1 MNIITIILLLLSVA
15 AFAGQ
20 TRVDVPGTVAGGVD
34 YELSYD
40 NGTFHWLT
48 WGGMYRGTWFHTND
62 FFPGG
67 YPDFAI
73 EQIEYW
79 FYEHSSY
86 PWDTADFYSEVWHGV
101 ESGPISVRLLQRTVT
116 AIHLAPCYHLV
127 DPPFNVEPDF
137 WCLINT
143 EMSAGGWP
151 SVLGDYSQPG
161 DAGHSYFSDDFIVW
175 EPWGEMG
182 EYFIAVTGYI
192 PGEALNTTTWGAVKA
207 LF

>member
-1 MNIITIILLLLSVA
+1 MGKLAMILLLLAFA

-20 TRVDVPGTVAGGVD
+20 IRVEVPGEAGSTDDV
-34 YELSYD
+34 LSYD

-48 WGGMYRGTWFHTND
+48 WGGMYRGTWFNTQD
-62 FFPGG
+62 FLPGSTG
-67 YPDFAI
+67 FLI
-73 EQIEYW
+73 SQIEYW

-86 PWDTADFYSEVWHGV
+86 PWDTADFYAEVWNGDEMGPV
-101 ESGPISVRLLQRTVT
+101 VLLAQESVT
-116 AIHLAPCYHLV
+116 ALHVSPCYFNF
-127 DPPFNVEPDF
+127 DPPLLTEQNF

-151 SVLGDYSQPG
+151 SVLGDFSQPG
-161 DAGHSYFSDDFIVW
+161 DAGHSFFSDDFIVW

-182 EYFIAVTGYI
+182 EYFIRVHGEFVTQ
-192 PGEALNTTTWGAVKA
+192 ALDPATWGAVKA